1 MEFINQNVTLT
12 VVFYCC
18 QVDISF
24 NMANGLRS
32 AELVK
37 IYKKQY
43 PALQKLIYVLKQF
56 LLQRDLNEV
65 K

>member
-1 MEFINQNVTLT
+1 
-12 VVFYCC
+12 
-18 QVDISF
+18 
-24 NMANGLRS
+24 MANGLRS

-65 K
+65 RNATQHILICRVLTFLLV

>member
-1 MEFINQNVTLT
+1 M
-12 VVFYCC
+12 VVFYYC